1 MNGKIMLINTLPRL
15 DYWKVTDAPLIGV
28 PYGLLSIGTL
38 LSKNGF
44 EVVIIDPQ
52 VERDFLGRIE
62 ENLDACLFAG
72 LSVMTAGVASG
83 IQISEFIRELNSNVP
98 IVWGGIHPT
107 LFPEQTLQD
116 PLVSIVVWG
125 EGEETSLDLAKAL
138 KVKGTL
144 ESVRGI
150 GFKVNGRQSFTARRD
165 FVDLEGLPF
174 TNYDLLDMDKYL
186 CRDLESLAVGSGRAK
201 IVVVHSSRGCPYQCT
216 FCINTHPSQ
225 RYRTKS
231 FERLIQEVALVVS
244 RYDPDVIYFQDDNF
258 FANKLRTFKFIE
270 EYGKRGYRFR
280 WFSLTR
286 ANYFNEEYLSDQF
299 VARLYRSC
307 LWLGLGVESGS
318 DRVRKMIHKDITEGQ
333 VMTAAYTLGKHKIP
347 TGYAFMVGLPS
358 ETEDEMLSTI
368 SLMLKIK
375 EIHPQAQFA
384 YQYYRPYPGSE
395 LYDLAM
401 QEGFVP
407 PNSLREWA
415 CGQDMV
421 TGYISM
427 DHLPWIHS
435 VSFVKYLMSVMSCL
449 VNDRPKGLKGVFLIF
464 WWSYRAFWIFSF
476 YCRKALSFWR
486 GCSLEVSVTNSARQF
501 ARLMMAHFVPK
512 TGSRGKA
519 NPECGVHIGRK
530 DLV

>member
-1 MNGKIMLINTLPRL
+1 MLINTLPRI
-15 DYWKVTDAPLIGV
+15 DYWKITNEPIIGL

-52 VERDFLGRIE
+52 VEKDFLCRIK
-62 ENLDACLFAG
+62 ENLDGCLFAG

-83 IQISEFIRELNSNVP
+83 IQISEFIRELNANVP

-116 PLVSIVVWG
+116 PLVDIVVWG
-125 EGEETSLDLAKAL
+125 EGEETSLDLANAL
-138 KVKGTL
+138 KAGDTW
-144 ESVRGI
+144 ERVRDI
-150 GFKVNGRQSFTARRD
+150 GFKVNGRESFTDRRG
-165 FVDLEGLPF
+165 FINLEELPF

-186 CRDLESLAVGSGRAK
+186 YRNLESLAVGSGRAK
-201 IVVVHSSRGCPYQCT
+201 IVVIHSSRGCPYQCT

-231 FERLIQEVALVVS
+231 FERLIQEVEFVVR
-244 RYDPDVIYFQDDNF
+244 RYHPDVIYFQDDNF
-258 FANKLRTFKFIE
+258 FANKLRTFKFVE
-270 EYGKRGYRFR
+270 EYEKRGYHFR

-299 VARLYRSC
+299 IARLYGSC

-318 DRVRKMIHKDITEGQ
+318 DRVRKMVHKDISEEQ
-333 VMTAAYTLGKHKIP
+333 VINAAYTLGKYKIS

-358 ETEDEMLSTI
+358 ETEEEMLSTI
-368 SLMLKIK
+368 SLMSKIK
-375 EIHPQAQFA
+375 EIHPQAQFT

-395 LYDLAM
+395 LYDLAI

-415 CGQDMV
+415 HCQDV
-421 TGYISM
+421 AIGYTSI
-427 DHLPWIHS
+427 DDLPWVKS
-435 VSFVKYLMSVMSCL
+435 PEFVKYLMHVVVFL
-449 VNDRPKGLKGVFLIF
+449 FNDPPKALKGIFLVF
-464 WWSYRAFWIFSF
+464 WWFYKLFWVLSF
-476 YCRKALSFWR
+476 QARKAFYFWG
-486 GCSLEVSVTNSARQF
+486 GCGLEVSVTNSAKQF
-501 ARLMMAHFVPK
+501 ARLIIAHFVPK
-512 TGSRGKA
+512 TGS
-519 NPECGVHIGRK
+519 HQ
-530 DLV
+530 